1 MSRDFILARRF
12 YDEIWQAKGKFKDV
26 ASEGSRLEVASQL
39 IGKCERLLDIGCGE
53 GLLAT
58 LTKGRYEE
66 FFGVDISK
74 VALEIAKSRGVRT
87 FCVNIDAEPLPFP
100 DDSFDCVVS
109 LDVIEHVFDPLHLL
123 SESKRVLVTG
133 GNLIISTPNIRH
145 WTHLRQLVVRGR
157 FPKTSSDTQGFDGGH
172 LHYFTYADV
181 MELLRICGFTRLE
194 KHATAGVNY
203 LEEFRSPAIIIRAMA

>member
-1 MSRDFILARRF
+1 MSKDPMLAKHF
-12 YDEIWQAKGKFKDV
+12 YDEIWQKKGRFEDT

-39 IGKCERLLDIGCGE
+39 VRKCEKLLDIGCGE
-53 GLLAT
+53 GLLAI
-58 LTKGRYEE
+58 LAKGKYRE
-66 FFGVDISK
+66 FFGIDISQT
-74 VALEIAKSRGVRT
+74 ALEMAKSRGIQT
-87 FCVNIDAEPLPFP
+87 FCANIDAEPLPFP

-109 LDVIEHVFDPLHLL
+109 LDVIEHVFAPLHLL

-145 WTHLRQLVVRGR
+145 WTHLRRLVVRGR

-203 LEEFRSPAIIIRAMA
+203 LKEFRSPAIVIRAMA